1 MLGAIAVPSALRL
14 RQVRCQADGR
24 ASDSRLFRGVAAS
37 RPLPS
42 CLPTCRHTC
51 RAVGSSRPSVL
62 QHLHPSDG
70 PDDALGTVGRYTE
83 MTGLPMLVMVGV
95 LAAAA
100 VVRGVPMVRDAAR
113 VRRRGEPRLPG

>member
-1 MLGAIAVPSALRL
+1 
-14 RQVRCQADGR
+14 
-24 ASDSRLFRGVAAS
+24 
-37 RPLPS
+37 
-42 CLPTCRHTC
+42 
-51 RAVGSSRPSVL
+51 
-62 QHLHPSDG
+62 
-70 PDDALGTVGRYTE
+70 